1 MDLASKYRAYV
12 FTWNNYTEEDE
23 EYIQTKIKDTA
34 RYLLYGKETAPS
46 TGTPHLQGYVYF
58 HNAKH
63 QKSVARLFRK
73 NWVKPARGTADDSYV
88 YCRKEGTYYYEHGD
102 KPMAKEQRNKKGGEG
117 QKARWANAAQ
127 KGKEGRLGELE
138 EEDPQI
144 YILHGNRLASLYEP
158 NTSTIDGTLEHEWWV
173 GPTGSG
179 KSRLLWE
186 LYPDHFPKALNKWWD
201 GYKYQ
206 EIVAIE
212 EWSPKNDCTA
222 SALKRWADRYTFS
235 GEMKGG
241 TLHKLRPKKI
251 IVLSNYTPQQCFL
264 NSEDLE
270 PILRRFTVI
279 HFPHEEQHAR
289 FRAEDGSDSSTEV
302 SLLETPMGEELP
314 DLSLDGDFWGDQ

>member
-23 EYIQTKIKDTA
+23 EYIQTTIKDTA
-34 RYLLYGKETAPS
+34 RYLLYGKETAPT

-63 QKSVARLFRK
+63 HRSVTKLFRNK
-73 NWVKPARGTADDSYV
+73 WVKAARGTADDSFV

-102 KPMAKEQRNKKGGEG
+102 RPMETSEARRKGGQANKERYASAIKLAEEG
-117 QKARWANAAQ
+117 KTEEI
-127 KGKEGRLGELE
+127 KES
-138 EEDPQI
+138 DPHLFLQ
-144 YILHGNRLASLYEP
+144 YGTRLASLHQP
-158 NTSTIDGTLEHEWWV
+158 DTSPIDGTLEHEWWV
-173 GPTGSG
+173 GPTGTG

-186 LYPDHFPKALNKWWD
+186 LYPRHFPKALNKWWD
-201 GYKYQ
+201 GYKHQ

-222 SALKRWADRYTFS
+222 SALKRWADRYPFP
-235 GEMKGG
+235 GEVKGG
-241 TLHKLRPKKI
+241 TLHRLRPKKI

-264 NSEDLE
+264 NSEDME

-289 FRAEDGSDSSTEV
+289 FRAADGSDSSTEV

-314 DLSLDGDFWGDQ
+314 DLSLDGDFWGDL